1 MKKHKLLI
9 ALAAIAILAGFFAF
23 LKAYAKDE
31 KSITEDLNET
41 YYEYTESPENFTV
54 TDAKII
60 EAYSPNL
67 GTEINFFPETREWIV
82 EVRLND
88 ELTAKTT
95 VLRDKGEKV
104 GDVIKIAYEN
114 NSELELLA
122 ENMNATQLRFIKSEP
137 IIKTIN
143 LLYALDLIA
152 IVADVGFIIYLS
164 FKKKN

>member
-31 KSITEDLNET
+31 KAITEDLNET
-41 YYEYTESPENFTV
+41 YYEYAENPENFTV

-60 EAYSPNL
+60 EAYSPDL

-104 GDVIKIAYEN
+104 GDVIKIAYKN
-114 NSELELLA
+114 NSELEVLA
-122 ENMNATQLRFIKSEP
+122 EYMDSTQLRFIKSEP